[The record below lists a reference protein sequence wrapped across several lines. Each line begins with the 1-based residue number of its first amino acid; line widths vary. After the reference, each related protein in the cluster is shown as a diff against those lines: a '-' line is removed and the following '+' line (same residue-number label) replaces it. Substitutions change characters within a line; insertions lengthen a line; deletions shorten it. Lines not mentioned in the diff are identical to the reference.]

1 MNNDANLIFEAYKKY
16 ITEGTQDE
24 NYVPSFKEIKDYLI
38 KSYKD
43 SELRYSNP
51 ELFKKRMS
59 DIDSRVSAIEKV
71 IKSHERWANKWNAE
85 NSDREPYTVW
95 SSIYSELSDSYK
107 DLNGFRYRTTPDKTP
122 IIVLADVLLDT
133 DEDLQKQFE
142 AEKQEEAR
150 PKSHAETLYSNPEK
164 LNADV
169 IALVNDHAE
178 ESIQNIATLIDREI
192 IKSVEDQG
200 DGFVS
205 QIAHMIMG
213 LIRRDKGIKL
223 DRQERDA
230 LNKEL
235 QGMYISKRK

>member
-1 MNNDANLIFEAYKKY
+1 MNNDVKLIFEAYKKY
-16 ITEGTQDE
+16 IIENTQDK
-24 NYVPSFKEIKDYLI
+24 NYVPS
-38 KSYKD
+38 
-43 SELRYSNP
+43 
-51 ELFKKRMS
+51 
-59 DIDSRVSAIEKV
+59 
-71 IKSHERWANKWNAE
+71 W
-85 NSDREPYTVW
+85 
-95 SSIYSELSDSYK
+95 
-107 DLNGFRYRTTPDKTP
+107 
-122 IIVLADVLLDT
+122 
-133 DEDLQKQFE
+133 
-142 AEKQEEAR
+142 KQEEAR

-213 LIRRDKGIKL
+213 LIRRDKEIKL